1 MPSSPA
7 AEPPADA
14 TRPARG
20 VRAGGAAPGAPAGGD
35 GGFVKALTL
44 TDATMLVAGSM
55 IGSGIFIVSA
65 DIARTLRSP
74 ALLLAAWGLTGVIT
88 LLGALAYGELAA
100 MYPRA
105 GGQYVFLR
113 EAMGPVMGFLYGW
126 TLFVVIQTGHDRGGG
141 GRRSASSSACS
152 SRASRPTASRGSRRP
167 TCARLARLPRRRRR
181 RPCSWAHAAA
191 PRGAADG
198 VAAHGREPARRARG
212 EGGADAGS
220 RLVKTARSRC
230 SSCSASRSAA
240 TRRPSPA
247 NFGAGNFAPSV
258 SFAAP
263 FAVVFGSALVGS
275 LFSSD
280 AWNNVTFAAAEVQ
293 NPRRNLPLALV
304 LGTGLVTLLYVLANV
319 SYLAVLPLAG
329 TPDGATALARGVA
342 HATQDRVGTAVAEVM
357 FGPGAVTAMAV
368 AILVSTFGCNNG
380 LILAGARVYWAMAR
394 DGLFFRK
401 AGTLNGRGV
410 PAFALVAQAVWTT
423 LLCLTG
429 TYGQLLDY
437 VIFAALVFYALTTV
451 GLFVLRRTRPDAERP
466 YRAVGYPVL
475 PALYIALSAGTAVIL
490 LLADKTRIQAVSGLV
505 LVLLGLPV
513 YALWRAAAGPGAAA
527 R

>member
-1 MPSSPA
+1 MPSVAARLPA
-7 AEPPADA
+7 TAG
-14 TRPARG
+14 RPTPGTSGRGDARG
-20 VRAGGAAPGAPAGGD
+20 E
-35 GGFVKALTL
+35 FVKAMTL

-65 DIARTLRSP
+65 DIARTLQSP

-126 TLFVVIQTGHDRGGG
+126 TLFVVIQTGTIAAVAVAFGKFLGVLVPSVTPDRFAWFPQADVCAAWLGCRDPATQTVQVGLSPQRLVG
-141 GRRSASSSACS
+141 LVTVWLL
-152 SRASRPTASRGSRRP
+152 TAVNLRG
-167 TCARLARLPRRRRR
+167 
-181 RPCSWAHAAA
+181 
-191 PRGAADG
+191 
-198 VAAHGREPARRARG
+198 VREGKAVQTG
-212 EGGADAGS
+212 
-220 RLVKTARSRC
+220 LTVVKTAALALLIVLGITLGRN
-230 SSCSASRSAA
+230 A
-240 TRRPSPA
+240 TAVAA
-247 NFGAGNFAPSV
+247 NFSAGQFAPGV
-258 SFAAP
+258 TFAAP
-263 FAVVFGSALVGS
+263 FAIVFGSALVGS

-319 SYLAVLPLAG
+319 SYLAVLPLGGA
-329 TPDGATALARGVA
+329 PDGATALARGVM
-342 HATQDRVGTAVAEVM
+342 HATQDRVGTAVAEVI
-357 FGPGAVTAMAV
+357 FGPGAVTAMAI

-394 DGLFFRK
+394 DGLFFHK
-401 AGTLNGRGV
+401 AGTLNDRGV
-410 PAFALVAQAVWTT
+410 PAFALLAQAVWTT

-429 TYGQLLDY
+429 TYNQLLDY
-437 VIFAALVFYALTTV
+437 VIFAALLFYALTTV

-466 YRAVGYPVL
+466 YRAFGYPVL
-475 PALYIALSAGTAVIL
+475 PALYVALSAGTAVIL
-490 LLADKTRIQAVSGLV
+490 LLAEKTRVQAVSGLV

-513 YALWRAAAGPGAAA
+513 YALWRARGAAPA
-527 R
+527 APGRS